1 MIQTKIQQCRKDKIF
16 NVINYT
22 LLVLFLLLLLY
33 PLIYIISCSFSS
45 GEALI
50 TGQVKLLPVNPCLLC
65 YKTVFNYPPIWTGY
79 LNSLIYTICGT
90 FINILLTICA
100 AYPLSRKDLKGRGF
114 INWFFLFTMMFNGG
128 LVPNYMLVQNLHLMN
143 TRWAIILTG
152 ALSAYN
158 VIVARAFFQQ
168 MIPNELLEASK
179 LDGCSDF
186 RFLSSI
192 VVPLSKPIIAV
203 VALWAAVGLWNSYFL
218 PLIYLNDASLQPLQ
232 LVLRNILLIS
242 TQIDF
247 SKTTIS
253 PEMLQNAK
261 YLSELLKYGSI
272 VVASLPLMVIYPFI
286 QKYFVKGVMIGSLK
300 G

>member
-1 MIQTKIQQCRKDKIF
+1 MVQSTIKQCRKDKIF
-16 NVINYT
+16 HVINYT
-22 LLVLFLLLLLY
+22 LLVLFFLLLIY

-45 GEALI
+45 GEALL
-50 TGQVKLLPVNPCLLC
+50 TGQVKLWPVHPSLLC

-79 LNSLIYTICGT
+79 FNSLIYTICGT
-90 FINILLTICA
+90 FINVLLTICA

-114 INWFFLFTMMFNGG
+114 INWFFLFTMMFSGG
-128 LVPNYMLVQNLHLMN
+128 LVPNYMLVQSLHLMN
-143 TRWAIILTG
+143 TRWAIILTS

-168 MIPNELLEASK
+168 TIPNELLEASK

-186 RFLSSI
+186 RFLRSI
-192 VVPLSKPIIAV
+192 VLPLSKPIIAV
-203 VALWAAVGLWNSYFL
+203 IALWVAVGFWNSYFL

-242 TQIDF
+242 TQVDF
-247 SKTTIS
+247 SKSTVN

-261 YLSELLKYGSI
+261 YLGELLKYGSI
-272 VVASLPLMVIYPFI
+272 VVASLPLMIVYPFI